1 MELFIKIVDGQPFEH
16 PILGEN
22 FRQIFPDIDAE
33 NLPSNFARF
42 ERVVQPMPTDFQVV
56 EGPVYQWVDGIVKDV
71 WILRDM
77 TEFERN
83 EKIALLTT
91 FANSSIQSSK
101 ESIQALINSE
111 ANLTIKNEL
120 MNFLSDLNAWVLV
133 DPTNPNFPIA
143 SEIIKNYYR

>member
-1 MELFIKIVDGQPFEH
+1 MELLIKIVDGQPFEH
-16 PILGEN
+16 PILVDN
-22 FRQIFPDIDAE
+22 FRLAFPNIDIE
-33 NLPSNFARF
+33 NLPLNFARF
-42 ERVVQPMPTDFQVV
+42 ERVAKPMPNDFQVV

-101 ESIQALINSE
+101 ESIQSLINSE
-111 ANLTIKNEL
+111 SNLTIKNEL
-120 MNFLSDLNAWVLV
+120 MNFLNNLNAWILV
-133 DPTNPNFPIA
+133 DPTNPDFPVA